1 MYLLAIVT
9 VSVVENLTDVFSV
22 PEALKEQEIYKV
34 TLEFTV
40 MKDLTSVL
48 NVTKTLVLWEI

>member
-1 MYLLAIVT
+1 MYLLAI
-9 VSVVENLTDVFSV
+9 VVENLTDVFSV

>member
-1 MYLLAIVT
+1 MYLLTIVT
-9 VSVVENLTDVFSV
+9 VSVVENLKDVFSV
-22 PEALKEQEIYKV
+22 PEALKEKEIYKV

>member
-22 PEALKEQEIYKV
+22 PEALQEQEIYKV